1 MREHSVH
8 VAATL
13 KLKRTNIGKAQQ
25 PAYEIPTPCGGRR
38 KKFVKTRR
46 GVTGIKTVS
55 DDALRLCG
63 DIHEHKDETP
73 TAVQTVQSTS
83 GRKGEADCRK
93 NQGAKEKKKK
103 IETHETV
110 NMTRQES

>member
-63 DIHEHKDETP
+63 DVHEHKDETP
-73 TAVQTVQSTS
+73 TAVQTVQAQAVERERRIAEKIRE
-83 GRKGEADCRK
+83 RK
-93 NQGAKEKKKK
+93 KKKK